1 MQGNNSSPSIA
12 ISYNNGA
19 TNWNSETYSA
29 TLVYG
34 CEDTRG
40 LIDCACSKPKV
51 TFGGCSFGRSTD
63 DNPTWYFKLA
73 GTTGTEY
80 NLNSMPYAE
89 SAGSVERATFGDSSN
104 GTHDAN
110 AMTSNGLYYY
120 SSNGPTINAHNFATN
135 DAAMYVQAY
144 NTSWV
149 SQIAQDYRSG
159 KLAVRSRNNGTW
171 QPWRRIAFAD
181 SDYVISAD
189 RMYYEPEHR
198 KFTRTASGNSWDT
211 QAYSVCGYKECRVT
225 YKISQTSAYIMVGLN
240 SDPTTDASYQS
251 IDYCWYTQNGGS
263 LSIYENGTNI
273 SSISGHTAYAVG
285 DELIVEYSCGQVRYY
300 HNGVLCRTVAR
311 TYGSPLYFD
320 CSLYEA
326 GSIEN
331 VVFEP
336 IHDSLDFVQTTAS
349 YSLSNAA
356 WINTITLPTTAGSY
370 ILNIVSG
377 NSTLTGVFS
386 IGASDNAKDEIS
398 LHLHGNGPR
407 LYARTN
413 GTTLQL
419 SSNDASAT
427 SRSVTIKYRRMI

>member
-1 MQGNNSSPSIA
+1 MVWGD
-12 ISYNNGA
+12 G
-19 TNWNSETYSA
+19 
-29 TLVYG
+29 
-34 CEDTRG
+34 DTRG
-40 LIDCACSKPKV
+40 LIDCGYNNSTV
-51 TFGGCSFGRSTD
+51 TFGGCYFAGSD
-63 DNPTWYFKLA
+63 DNNPTWYMKISGTK
-73 GTTGTEY
+73 GTTY
-80 NLNSMPYAE
+80 NLDSMPYAE
-89 SAGSVERATFGDSSN
+89 SAGSVARATFGDLSN
-104 GTHDAN
+104 GPHDAN

-120 SSNGPTINAHNFATN
+120 MSNGPTTNAHNFATD

-144 NTSWV
+144 NSYWV

-211 QAYSVCGYKECRVT
+211 QAYSVCGYKECRIT
-225 YKISQTSAYIMVGLN
+225 YKISQTNTYIMVGLN
-240 SDPTTDASYQS
+240 SDPTTDASFQS
-251 IDYCWYTQNGGS
+251 IDYCWYTENGGS
-263 LSIYENGTNI
+263 LCIYENGIYI
-273 SSISGHTAYAVG
+273 SSISGHTTYAVG
-285 DELIVEYSCGQVRYY
+285 DELIIEYSCGQVRYY

-320 CSLYEA
+320 CSFYNA

-349 YSLSNAA
+349 YSLSNAS

>member
-1 MQGNNSSPSIA
+1 
-12 ISYNNGA
+12 
-19 TNWNSETYSA
+19 
-29 TLVYG
+29 
-34 CEDTRG
+34 
-40 LIDCACSKPKV
+40 
-51 TFGGCSFGRSTD
+51 
-63 DNPTWYFKLA
+63 
-73 GTTGTEY
+73 
-80 NLNSMPYAE
+80 MPYAE
-89 SAGSVERATFGDSSN
+89 SAGSVARATFGDHSN

-120 SSNGPTINAHNFATN
+120 SSNGPTINAHNFSTE

-144 NTSWV
+144 NSSWV

-198 KFTRTASGNSWDT
+198 KFTRTASGYSWDT
-211 QAYSVCGYKECRVT
+211 QAYSICGYKECRVT
-225 YKISQTSAYIMVGLN
+225 YKISQTGAYIMVGLN

-263 LSIYENGTNI
+263 LSMYENGTSI
-273 SSISGHTAYAVG
+273 GSISGHTTYAVG

-320 CSLYEA
+320 CSFYNA

-356 WINTITLPTTAGSY
+356 WTNTITLPTTAGSY